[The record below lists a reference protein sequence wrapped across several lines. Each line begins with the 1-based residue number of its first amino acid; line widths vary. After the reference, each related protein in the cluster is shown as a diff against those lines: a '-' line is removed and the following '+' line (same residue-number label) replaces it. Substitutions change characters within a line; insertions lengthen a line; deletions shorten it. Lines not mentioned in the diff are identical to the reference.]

1 MKIQQNEKI
10 IKRYFEEAWNQ
21 GKLEV
26 LDEIIAP
33 NYVNHSPGMP
43 NPPPGPE
50 GLKPIIKGLR
60 KAFPDLH
67 FTIKNMVI
75 TENQVAIH
83 SIMSGTHEG
92 DLFGLPATGKKI
104 NVNQLQIERIEN
116 GKIVEHWRQ
125 SDDLGMMRQLGQ
137 MNKIDE

>member
-1 MKIQQNEKI
+1 MKTQQNEKI

-33 NYVNHSPGMP
+33 DYVNHSPGMP
-43 NPPPGPE
+43 NPLPGPE
-50 GLKPIIKGLR
+50 GLKPIIEGLR

-67 FTIKNMVI
+67 FTIENMVV

-92 DLFGLPATGKKI
+92 DLFGLPATGKKV

-137 MNKIDE
+137 IELI